1 MRHGATPIDSTQQE
15 YGEMTASKIPIKKV
29 CEHCKQEFVAW
40 KTTTKYCSHQCNSR
54 AYKSKRREERVQ
66 RTEVNEQEKKLKD
79 LIDKPY
85 LSIAEAGRL
94 LGISRHTIYRYIYS
108 GRLRAYNMSSQRSIV
123 KREDIEQMLAE
134 RPYEKRQPR
143 DAIVIIELYTTDEIC
158 DAYDISR
165 AALFAIAKRE
175 NIPRTHNRGKT
186 YWSKRHIDA
195 YFAKKAPDASITEW
209 CTAEDISAR
218 FGMTITAVYNF
229 VFDHNIPKKKV
240 KGKSHYSTQHVEEA
254 KGVLEALAP
263 SYYSVKEAM
272 AKYGLTRDQLYHYTK
287 QCNIPKVK
295 QGRNVLISQR
305 ELDEALQPP
314 TIIR

>member
-1 MRHGATPIDSTQQE
+1 
-15 YGEMTASKIPIKKV
+15 MTASKIPIKKV

-54 AYKSKRREERVQ
+54 AYKSRRREERVQ
-66 RTEVNEQEKKLKD
+66 RTEVNEQEKKVKD

-85 LSIAEAGRL
+85 LSIVEAGRL

-108 GRLRAYNMSSQRSIV
+108 GRLRAYSMSSQRSIV

-143 DAIVIIELYTTDEIC
+143 DAIVIT
-158 DAYDISR
+158 
-165 AALFAIAKRE
+165 KRE

-229 VFDHNIPKKKV
+229 AFDHNIPKKKV

-254 KGVLEALAP
+254 KGVLEALVP

-305 ELDEALQPP
+305 ELDEVLQPP

>member
-1 MRHGATPIDSTQQE
+1 
-15 YGEMTASKIPIKKV
+15 
-29 CEHCKQEFVAW
+29 
-40 KTTTKYCSHQCNSR
+40 
-54 AYKSKRREERVQ
+54 
-66 RTEVNEQEKKLKD
+66 
-79 LIDKPY
+79 
-85 LSIAEAGRL
+85 
-94 LGISRHTIYRYIYS
+94 
-108 GRLRAYNMSSQRSIV
+108 
-123 KREDIEQMLAE
+123 MLAK

-143 DAIVIIELYTTDEIC
+143 DAIVITELYTTDEVC

-195 YFAKKAPDASITEW
+195 YFAKNAPDTSITEW

-240 KGKSHYSTQHVEEA
+240 KGKSHYSTRHVEEA
-254 KGVLEALAP
+254 KGVLEAIAP
-263 SYYSVKEAM
+263 SYYTVKEAIT
-272 AKYGLTRDQLYHYTK
+272 KYGLTRDQLYHYTK
-287 QCNIPKVK
+287 QYNIPKVK
-295 QGRNVLISQR
+295 EGRNVLISQR

>member
-1 MRHGATPIDSTQQE
+1 MAKSNE
-15 YGEMTASKIPIKKV
+15 LIKKV
-29 CEHCKQEFVAW
+29 CEWCGNVFYAQKV
-40 KTTTKYCSHQCNSR
+40 TTRYCSHTCNSR
-54 AYKSKRREERVQ
+54 AYKANQRKERVKAAEALTY
-66 RTEVNEQEKKLKD
+66 RTIQEKPIEQLKD
-79 LIDKPY
+79 RPF
-85 LSIAEAGRL
+85 LSIAETATL
-94 LGISRHTIYRYIYS
+94 LGLSLQGVYKQIYA
-108 GRLRAYNMSSQRSIV
+108 GRLRASKITSRLSV
-123 KREDIEQMLAE
+123 VRREDIEQMLAE

-143 DAIVIIELYTTDEIC
+143 DAIVITELYTIDEVC
-158 DAYDISR
+158 DTYDISR

-209 CTAEDISAR
+209 CTAENISTR

-240 KGKSHYSTQHVEEA
+240 KGKSHYSTRHVEEA
-254 KGVLEALAP
+254 KGVLDATAP
-263 SYYSVKEAM
+263 SYYTVKEAM

-287 QCNIPKVK
+287 QHNIPKVK